1 MIMNERLSRCRW
13 NRESYL
19 PLPQSTLSNQ
29 SHSKHFG
36 IGWFFYF
43 HSANQNDNRSIEM
56 TCFVFQG
63 RFMTKNG
70 ESENLA
76 PVEDAAEQPRGQV
89 RPSGGGIL
97 GAGSWA
103 EWRH

>member
-1 MIMNERLSRCRW
+1 
-13 NRESYL
+13 
-19 PLPQSTLSNQ
+19 
-29 SHSKHFG
+29 
-36 IGWFFYF
+36 
-43 HSANQNDNRSIEM
+43 M

-70 ESENLA
+70 ESKNLA